1 MEDLNDS
8 KGNSSEHYI
17 RPNRFSA
24 VSHFLIGCGVFV
36 LCAGIFAIAG
46 AMLAGISFEEIMKGV
61 DILNRIEDNPLLI
74 KVFVFFSSSL
84 PLIIAAVLVAYMIRA
99 NPTDYLLL
107 KAPINFKW
115 FGLSIVFVFISIPLM
130 GPLLELNSLID
141 FSLISE
147 EFNTWLQSQ
156 DTANNNVYEA
166 MIGEKTILSFLGSVL
181 FMALLPAIAEEL
193 FFRGFLMNVLNGIF
207 KNMHV
212 AIIVT
217 ALIFS
222 FIHMQFLKALPMFFL
237 AIVFGYAVYWT
248 RSIWTSILAHFI
260 NNTLAVAQL
269 YFFTD
274 GNYDEAL
281 SIENAMPIYATIV
294 LAGLVILFFV
304 YIQKNSN
311 TKTENFYV

>member
-1 MEDLNDS
+1 MKDLNDS
-8 KGNSSEHYI
+8 KSNSSEHYT

-36 LCAGIFAIAG
+36 MCAGIFAIAG
-46 AMLAGISFEEIMKGV
+46 AMLAGISFEEIMSGV
-61 DILNRIEDNPLLI
+61 DVLNRIEDNPLLL

-84 PLIIAAVLVAYMIRA
+84 PLIIAAVLVAFIIRA
-99 NPTDYLLL
+99 NPKDYLLL
-107 KAPINFKW
+107 RAPLNHTW

-130 GPLLELNSLID
+130 GPLLELNSLVD
-141 FSLISE
+141 FSAISE
-147 EFNTWLQSQ
+147 ELNTWLKNQE
-156 DTANNNVYEA
+156 TANNTAYEA
-166 MIGEKTILSFLGSVL
+166 MIGDKTTVSFLSSIL
-181 FMALLPAIAEEL
+181 FMAFLPALAEEL
-193 FFRGFLMNVLNGIF
+193 FFRGFLMNVLNGVF

-212 AIIVT
+212 AILIT
-217 ALIFS
+217 AVIFS

-237 AIVFGYAVYWT
+237 ALVFGYAVYWT
-248 RSIWTSILAHFI
+248 RSIWTSVLAHFI
-260 NNTLAVAQL
+260 NNSLAVTQL

-281 SIENAMPIYATIV
+281 SLENTIPVYVSIV
-294 LAGLVILFFV
+294 LAVVVVALFI

>member
-8 KGNSSEHYI
+8 KDNSSGHYI

-24 VSHFLIGCGVFV
+24 VTHFLIGCGVFV
-36 LCAGIFAIAG
+36 MCAGIFAITG
-46 AMLAGISFEEIMKGV
+46 AMLAGISFEEIKKGV
-61 DILNRIEDNPLLI
+61 DIFNEIGDNPFLL

-84 PLIIAAVLVAYMIRA
+84 PLIIAALLVAFMIRA
-99 NPTDYLLL
+99 TPKDYLLL
-107 KAPINFKW
+107 NAPTNLKW
-115 FGLSIVFVFISIPLM
+115 FGLAVVFIFLSIPLM
-130 GPLLELNSLID
+130 SPLLELNGLID
-141 FSLISE
+141 FSAISKE
-147 EFNTWLQSQ
+147 LDTWLHNQ
-156 DTANNNVYEA
+156 DAANNNTYEA
-166 MIGEKTILSFLGSVL
+166 MIGERTFCSFLVSVL

-212 AIIVT
+212 AIIIT
-217 ALIFS
+217 AVIFS

-248 RSIWTSILAHFI
+248 RTIWTAILAHFI

-269 YFFTD
+269 YYFTD

-281 SIENAMPIYATIV
+281 SLENTMPIYVTIL
-294 LAGLVILFFV
+294 LAGVVISLFV